1 MFNLLKFIKI
11 HFNLLIIIAIHKVV
25 QQEQEKVQDEDEER
39 DDFEG
44 FGSITEL
51 VKNKDKL
58 VEKTMNDPKF

>member
-1 MFNLLKFIKI
+1 LKD
-11 HFNLLIIIAIHKVV
+11 
-25 QQEQEKVQDEDEER
+25 DEDDER

-58 VEKTMNDPKF
+58 VQKTL